1 MEENNQSVALKA
13 GVWYV
18 ISTVLVRAI
27 TVFSTPI
34 FTRLL
39 TTAQYGLVSTF
50 TTWFSLLL
58 PVFTLNLTYSIGRAK
73 LDFPDKL
80 DDYIGSIQLL
90 SAIVSAGLGVLMII
104 FINPLTQVMA
114 LQKVLIYLLII
125 YLFFM
130 PAVNFAQSG
139 YRYRYLYKQ
148 NISISWYTVAT
159 NIGCSLAL
167 ILLLNG
173 DKTVLR
179 CLGIVLPVVGL
190 SVFFWIRSIKGNHIS
205 INREYWRY
213 GLQLS
218 LPLVVHALS
227 LHILSTSDRIFIT
240 NICGASDTGIYSLAY
255 QIGII
260 LSTVTTAVSE
270 AWLPWFHD
278 NYYAENFDAI
288 KKNAR
293 LVVVFGCYVG
303 LACIALAPELVALLG
318 GRAYAAGVYCVP
330 PIVMGIVCQTIYT
343 HYVNIELHLKRT
355 RFVAV
360 GTVTAAVLN
369 IVLNIIFIPRFGYIA
384 AAYTTLISYLV
395 LFLIHFAITKL
406 VMKVKLYNDAFMFL
420 MMVVVAVIG
429 VALMM
434 TYDHTVIR
442 YIILVAG
449 FVSFLYV
456 FRSFG
461 KAYVDRIRA
470 RRSKES

>member
-1 MEENNQSVALKA
+1 MEESNNSSIALKA
-13 GVWYV
+13 GTWYV
-18 ISTVLVRAI
+18 ISTVMVRAI

-39 TTAQYGLVSTF
+39 TTAEYGLVATF

-58 PVFTLNLTYSIGRAK
+58 PVFTMNLTYSIGRAK

-80 DDYIGSIQLL
+80 DDYIGSMQLL
-90 SAIVSAGLGVLMII
+90 SAIVSAALGVLMII
-104 FINPLTQVMA
+104 FINPLSQVMA

-139 YRYRYLYKQ
+139 YRYRYLYRQ
-148 NISISWYTVAT
+148 NIAISWYTILT

-167 ILLLNG
+167 ILLISGN
-173 DKTVLR
+173 KTVLR
-179 CLGIVLPVVGL
+179 CLGIVLPMVGL
-190 SVFFWIRSIKGNHIS
+190 SIFFWIRSLKGKHIS

-213 GLQLS
+213 GLQIS
-218 LPLVVHALS
+218 LPLVAHTIS

-255 QIGII
+255 QVGII

-278 NYYAENFDAI
+278 NYYSENFDDI
-288 KKNAR
+288 KKNTR
-293 LVVVFGCYVG
+293 LIVVFGCYVG

-318 GRAYAAGVYCVP
+318 GKNYASGVYCVP
-330 PIVMGIVCQTIYT
+330 PIVLGIVCQYIYT
-343 HYVNIELHLKRT
+343 HYVNIELHLKKT
-355 RFVAV
+355 RYVAI

-369 IVLNIIFIPRFGYIA
+369 IVLNAIFIPRYGFIA
-384 AAYTTLISYLV
+384 AAYTTLFSYLV
-395 LFLIHFAITKL
+395 LYLMHFLITRLILH
-406 VMKVKLYNDAFMFL
+406 VKLYSDSFMVL
-420 MMVVVAVIG
+420 MMIAVAVVG
-429 VALMM
+429 VALMI
-434 TYDHTVIR
+434 TYEHTVIR
-442 YIILVAG
+442 YIILAAG

-456 FRSFG
+456 FRSYG
-461 KAYVDRIRA
+461 KTFMDRIRG
-470 RRSKES
+470 KENE